1 MLDLRTRGGSSAGL
15 RSEEEKRP
23 GVAARPPRAAVRPHG
38 ALSSA
43 PAARVGR
50 SEALWVAPAA
60 RVWASHPP
68 GFLYEDLFRLII
80 IMFVQTKHNDATCCV
95 MSVTDVCN
103 YVRYNNIS
111 DSTNQL
117 VQGCNRTS
125 WWTSQTPYS
134 CSEGTASDECA

>member
-1 MLDLRTRGGSSAGL
+1 M
-15 RSEEEKRP
+15 
-23 GVAARPPRAAVRPHG
+23 AARPPRAAARPHG
-38 ALSSA
+38 ALLGA

-60 RVWASHPP
+60 RTWASHPP
-68 GFLYEDLFRLII
+68 GFLYEDLFIFII
-80 IMFVQTKHNDATCCV
+80 IMFVQTNRYDATCCA
-95 MSVTDVCN
+95 MSVTDVFNC
-103 YVRYNNIS
+103 VRYNNTS
-111 DSTNQL
+111 DSTNQP